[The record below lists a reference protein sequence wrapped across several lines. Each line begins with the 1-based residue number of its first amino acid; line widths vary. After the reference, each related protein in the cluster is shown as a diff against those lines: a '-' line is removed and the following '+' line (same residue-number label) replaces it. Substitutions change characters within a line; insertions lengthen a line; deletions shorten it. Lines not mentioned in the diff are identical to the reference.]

1 MPFKCLYSLLK
12 NIFPIE
18 INCRHNSRKFMI
30 LFSSLVLYTETRLFI
45 SKEESRLNALIK
57 TPYWGILDENGE

>member
-1 MPFKCLYSLLK
+1 
-12 NIFPIE
+12 
-18 INCRHNSRKFMI
+18 MI